1 MLEQFEDQQVEVP
14 ADVPLPTD
22 AEIESKIDGEIAT
35 LWTAHQTG
43 KATSKRTKLELE
55 AIRRDLGERLWSMKS
70 LLACTGRLGGWSAY
84 LRTHSLPRATADRYV
99 NQHQESMMPAANRLS
114 EAIPE
119 PAMED
124 VKKLVQRILPRLR
137 PILTTEELISEFL
150 YEVVQQLAASNR
162 QPSDKLAA

>member
-1 MLEQFEDQQVEVP
+1 
-14 ADVPLPTD
+14 
-22 AEIESKIDGEIAT
+22 
-35 LWTAHQTG
+35 
-43 KATSKRTKLELE
+43 
-55 AIRRDLGERLWSMKS
+55 
-70 LLACTGRLGGWSAY
+70 
-84 LRTHSLPRATADRYV
+84 
-99 NQHQESMMPAANRLS
+99 MPAANRLS